1 MRRIPLSIVFPALVL
16 AGCAQ
21 IGLPPHQGAPGSGP
35 APAAAPETAI
45 TPAAIAPPPPAAA
58 RTVDEFDTTTPEQR
72 AAAAAAGTG
81 GGRLL
86 GETVAA
92 LGDPAEPGFWLV
104 TPLVDAPA
112 RGRIVSVETG
122 RAAEV
127 DLRPSGGAA
136 GSGSEVSL
144 AALRLLEVPLTSL
157 PVLRVF
163 AAP

>member
-1 MRRIPLSIVFPALVL
+1 MRCIPVPIVFIAFIL

-21 IGLPPHQGAPGSGP
+21 IGLPPHQGAPR
-35 APAAAPETAI
+35 PAAAPAPVPETAV
-45 TPAAIAPPPPAAA
+45 TPAAIVPPPPAAA

-72 AAAAAAGTG
+72 AAAAAAGSG

-92 LGDPAEPGFWLV
+92 LGNPAEPGFWLV
-104 TPLVDAPA
+104 TPLVDTPA

-127 DLRPSGGAA
+127 DLRPSGGAP

>member
-1 MRRIPLSIVFPALVL
+1 MQRTTALILPLALIL
-16 AGCAQ
+16 SGCAG
-21 IGLPPHQGAPGSGP
+21 IGLPPHQGATRPDAAP
-35 APAAAPETAI
+35 APAPEPALAPVAT
-45 TPAAIAPPPPAAA
+45 APPPPAAA

-81 GGRLL
+81 GGRSL

-92 LGDPAEPGFWLV
+92 LGNPAEPGFWLV

-127 DLRPSGGAA
+127 DLRPSGGAP

>member
-1 MRRIPLSIVFPALVL
+1 MRRMPAPAVLIPLFL
-16 AGCAQ
+16 AGCAE
-21 IGLPPHQGAPGSGP
+21 IGLPLHEGAPRP
-35 APAAAPETAI
+35 VAAPVPEAAV
-45 TPAAIAPPPPAAA
+45 TPAAIAPPPPAEA
-58 RTVDEFDTTTPEQR
+58 RTVEEFDTTTPEQR
-72 AAAAAAGTG
+72 AAAAATGAG
-81 GGRLL
+81 GGQLL

-92 LGDPAEPGFWLV
+92 LGNPAEPGFWLV

-112 RGRIVSVETG
+112 RGRVVSVDTG

-127 DLRPSGGAA
+127 DLRPSGGAP

-157 PVLRVF
+157 AVLRVF